1 MPTGHIISALE
12 NVSRSYDGGRVLAL
26 REVTLSIERGAV
38 VAIVGPSGAGKST
51 LLHLMCGLDRA
62 ERGRVFFDG
71 FEPRSSREWARL
83 RSTRIGFVFQAYN
96 LLPTLTALENVEIP
110 MIGVIGSTQERRR
123 RAAQMLAGVGLAN
136 RAKYRPNELSGG
148 ERQRVAIA
156 RSLVNSPD
164 LILADEPTGNLDV
177 KSSAEILDLLFG
189 IHDTE
194 GTTLA
199 IVSHDRSVVA
209 RTGRVV
215 QLLDG
220 QIVSDSVRKGGSV
233 EVH

>member
-1 MPTGHIISALE
+1 
-12 NVSRSYDGGRVLAL
+12 
-26 REVTLSIERGAV
+26 
-38 VAIVGPSGAGKST
+38 
-51 LLHLMCGLDRA
+51 
-62 ERGRVFFDG
+62 
-71 FEPRSSREWARL
+71 
-83 RSTRIGFVFQAYN
+83 
-96 LLPTLTALENVEIP
+96 LTALENVEIP
-110 MIGVIGSTQERRR
+110 MIGVIASVEDRRR
-123 RAAQMLAGVGLAN
+123 RAADSLVLVGLAN

-156 RSLVNSPD
+156 RSLVNRPD

-199 IVSHDRSVVA
+199 IVSHDRA
-209 RTGRVV
+209 ITTRAGRVV
-215 QLLDG
+215 ELLDG
-220 QIVSDSVRKGGSV
+220 QIVSDSNRNGGSV

>member
-12 NVSRSYDGGRVLAL
+12 NVSRSYDGGRVVAL
-26 REVTLSIERGAV
+26 RELTLSIERGAA

-51 LLHLMCGLDRA
+51 LLHLMCGLDRPD
-62 ERGRVFFDG
+62 RGRVLFDG
-71 FEPRSSREWARL
+71 SEPRSAREWTRL
-83 RSTRIGFVFQAYN
+83 RSRRIGFVFQSYN
-96 LLPTLTALENVEIP
+96 LLPTLTALENIEIP
-110 MIGVIGSTQERRR
+110 MIGVIGSAEERRR
-123 RAAQMLAGVGLAN
+123 RAADSLALVGLAN

-156 RSLVNSPD
+156 RSLVNRPD

-199 IVSHDRSVVA
+199 IVSHDRAVA
-209 RTGRVV
+209 ARASRVV
-215 QLLDG
+215 DLLDG
-220 QIVSDSVRKGGSV
+220 QIISDSIPNGDSV
-233 EVH
+233 EIH

>member
-1 MPTGHIISALE
+1 MPTGHLISALE
-12 NVSRSYDGGRVLAL
+12 NVSRSYDGGRVVAL
-26 REVTLSIERGAV
+26 REVTLSIARGAAV
-38 VAIVGPSGAGKST
+38 VIVGPSGAGKST
-51 LLHLMCGLDRA
+51 LLHLMCGLDRP

-71 FEPRSSREWARL
+71 SEPRSAREWTRL
-83 RSTRIGFVFQAYN
+83 RSRHIGFVFQAYN

-110 MIGVIGSTQERRR
+110 MMGIVGSAEERRR
-123 RAAQMLAGVGLAN
+123 RAAQSLAGVGLAN

-177 KSSAEILDLLFG
+177 RSSAEILDLLFG
-189 IHDTE
+189 IHDME

-199 IVSHDRSVVA
+199 IVSHDRAIAA
-209 RTGRVV
+209 RAGRVV
-215 QLLDG
+215 ELLDG
-220 QIVSDSVRKGGSV
+220 QMVSDSNRNGGPV
-233 EVH
+233 EVR

>member
-12 NVSRSYDGGRVLAL
+12 NVSRSYDGGRVVAI

-38 VAIVGPSGAGKST
+38 VAIAGPSGAGKST
-51 LLHLMCGLDRA
+51 LLHLMCGLDRPD
-62 ERGRVFFDG
+62 RGRVLFDCS
-71 FEPRSSREWARL
+71 EPRSGREWTRL
-83 RSTRIGFVFQAYN
+83 RSTRIGFVFQSYN

-110 MIGVIGSTQERRR
+110 MMGIVGSAQERRR
-123 RAAQMLAGVGLAN
+123 RAEQSLAGVGLAN

-164 LILADEPTGNLDV
+164 LILADEPTGNLDT
-177 KSSAEILDLLFG
+177 KSSAEVLDLLFG
-189 IHDTE
+189 IHEME

-209 RTGRVV
+209 RAGRVV
-215 QLLDG
+215 DMLDG
-220 QIVSDSVRKGGSV
+220 QIVSDSVRNRGSV